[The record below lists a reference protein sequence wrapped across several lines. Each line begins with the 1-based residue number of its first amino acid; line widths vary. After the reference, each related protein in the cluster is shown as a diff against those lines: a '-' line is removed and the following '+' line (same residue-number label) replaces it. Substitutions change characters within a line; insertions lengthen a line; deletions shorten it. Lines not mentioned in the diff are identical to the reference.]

1 VRFVCGYVHMEWQF
15 DLFLGGES
23 YHYFLCKCGVVKRH
37 TVITLPNDA
46 QAIKWFQDRFDDDC
60 KDIENGII

>member
-1 VRFVCGYVHMEWQF
+1 MRFVCGYVHMEWQF
-15 DLFLGGES
+15 DL
-23 YHYFLCKCGVVKRH
+23 Y
-37 TVITLPNDA
+37 ITLQNDA

>member
-1 VRFVCGYVHMEWQF
+1 MRFICGYVHLEWQF
-15 DLFLGGES
+15 DLYHSAGKF
-23 YHYFLCKCGVVKRH
+23 HYFLCKCGVVKRH